1 MNEGNLM
8 ENSIVLNVDALW
20 DAIYSARDAEK
31 YWRLRRRMAESMGG
45 GDDVYS
51 ADELQQKF
59 EDAKQVT
66 KTLEALAPANS
77 F

>member
-8 ENSIVLNVDALW
+8 ENSIVLDVDALW

-31 YWRLRRRMAESMGG
+31 YWRLQRRLAEANGV
-45 GDDVYS
+45 DEALYTI
-51 ADELQQKF
+51 DELQQKF

-66 KTLEALAPANS
+66 KTLEALAPADS